1 MIPEDRD
8 ALNVLAGE
16 YVLGLLDPAE
26 AREIEAAR
34 ASNAALRS
42 AIDFWQQRLHPLAAL
57 APPAEPP
64 SDLWSGIAARLD
76 SVPQTGAARW
86 WNRTSPWRWA
96 TAGMAALAVAL
107 LLYIAL
113 SPPSPSYIAML
124 YAPQE
129 KQASWIATVGHDGL
143 TIRTVAAINPPPGRA
158 FELWAIAPGATPPQ
172 ALGVIPPDG
181 VLRLGALPSDVRPG
195 TRLAITVEPPG
206 GSPTERA
213 TGPVVFVGDVTKM

>member
-143 TIRTVAAINPPPGRA
+143 TIRTVAAINPPPGR
-158 FELWAIAPGATPPQ
+158 
-172 ALGVIPPDG
+172 
-181 VLRLGALPSDVRPG
+181 
-195 TRLAITVEPPG
+195 
-206 GSPTERA
+206 SPTERA

>member
-113 SPPSPSYIAML
+113 SPRSIRRPAAPSSFGRLRLAQRRRKRLASFRRMACCDWARCPPMCGPGRDWRSPSNRPA
-124 YAPQE
+124 ARRP
-129 KQASWIATVGHDGL
+129 SGRRGPWCSSAT
-143 TIRTVAAINPPPGRA
+143 
-158 FELWAIAPGATPPQ
+158 
-172 ALGVIPPDG
+172 
-181 VLRLGALPSDVRPG
+181 
-195 TRLAITVEPPG
+195 
-206 GSPTERA
+206 
-213 TGPVVFVGDVTKM
+213 